1 MSSARSVAK
10 ELVRLSLT
18 GPLPDPLTPY
28 RLQALLYYAQ
38 AWSLLLRDSELFPDD
53 ILSAAGGPSVP
64 AVAASITAHPDARHV
79 CSGAFA
85 EDPPLEEDEALFLG
99 HLWAAYAYLSPS
111 GLFASIQGEPPFLKA
126 KQESTL
132 HGKGLVGTN
141 ELRESFSRRPGI
153 PAELDAYR
161 CARQEMEKEA
171 ELAILTSPPLDVSA
185 IWKGSRSVTP
195 YALTGRGR
203 QACRNGPQRGL
214 SWGLPIEWP
223 AE

>member
-18 GPLPDPLTPY
+18 GQLPDPLTPY

-38 AWSLLLRDSELFPDD
+38 AWSLLLRDSELFPDE
-53 ILSAAGGPSVP
+53 ILGAAEGPSVP
-64 AVAASITAHPDARHV
+64 AVAASTTAHPEAKHL
-79 CSGAFA
+79 CSQAFA
-85 EDPPLEEDEALFLG
+85 EDPPLDDEDEAFFLG

-111 GLFASIQGEPPFLKA
+111 GLFASIEGEPPFLKA

-153 PAELDAYR
+153 PAALDAYR
-161 CARQEMEKEA
+161 RARQEREKEA

-195 YALTGRGR
+195 SARR
-203 QACRNGPQRGL
+203 
-214 SWGLPIEWP
+214 
-223 AE
+223 